1 MFAVISDIHSNIEAL
16 NVVLAD
22 IEQRGIKT
30 IYCLGDVLGYGPNP
44 KECLDLIIE
53 KTELCVMGNH
63 DYAVLYEPTNFNLGA
78 EQAAYWCREIL
89 ESEPD
94 AVLREKRWQF
104 LGSLSMRSSI
114 SLELDGVKANIDLVH
129 ASPRRPI
136 NEYIFPD
143 DVFTSP
149 SKVTTLFDKIKHVCF
164 IGHTHLPGVF
174 LDDPDFYTPDEL
186 GESYPIIPDEKA
198 IINVGSVGQPR
209 DRDPRASYAYVEGN
223 QVKFVRLEYD
233 FKKTSDKIYEIEK
246 LDDFEGDRLFD
257 GR

>member
-16 NVVLAD
+16 DVVLTD

-30 IYCLGDVLGYGPNP
+30 VYCLGDVLGYGPNP

-78 EQAAYWCREIL
+78 EQAAYWCREML
-89 ESEPD
+89 EAEPD
-94 AVLREKRWQF
+94 SVLREKRWQF

-149 SKVTTLFDKIKHVCF
+149 SKVTTLFDKVKHICF

-233 FKKTSDKIYEIEK
+233 FKKTSDKIYAIEK